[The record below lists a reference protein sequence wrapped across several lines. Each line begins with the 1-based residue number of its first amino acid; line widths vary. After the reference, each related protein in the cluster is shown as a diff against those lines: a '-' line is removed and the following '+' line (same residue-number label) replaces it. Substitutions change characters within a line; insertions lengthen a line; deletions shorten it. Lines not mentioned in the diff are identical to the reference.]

1 MKKSVMMI
9 TTEAAFSSVT
19 KQRNDCVKKR
29 AVEAAVIVIMLLA
42 VFAAVNFVTAR
53 TADAMRK
60 IDGKYY
66 NIGEREL
73 SLVLMTDE
81 GLEQLADFK
90 RLETLKLS
98 SYTAEII
105 YSYPIEQRDE
115 IKKMT
120 LETYS
125 YCTDMSD
132 ISAAAAVKSLKE
144 LDISKCAVSDI
155 SCLSDLKLTSLDIS
169 YTNVK
174 NIEILAEMDSIESLT
189 MISVEADDYS
199 PLLEMDNLQSLTI
212 SKGCS
217 NEVIDRLKNKITVTE
232 YEEHK

>member
-1 MKKSVMMI
+1 M
-9 TTEAAFSSVT
+9 
-19 KQRNDCVKKR
+19 KKR
-29 AVEAAVIVIMLLA
+29 AVEAAVIVIILLA

-53 TADAMRK
+53 TADTMRK

-73 SLVLMTDE
+73 SLILMTDE
-81 GLEQLADFK
+81 GLEQLADFD

-105 YSYPIEQRDE
+105 YSYPMEQRDE
-115 IKKMT
+115 IKRMT

-125 YCTDMSD
+125 YCTDLSD
-132 ISAAAAVKSLKE
+132 ISAAAAVKNLKE

-155 SCLSDLKLTSLDIS
+155 SCLADLKLTALDIS

-174 NIEILAEMDSIESLT
+174 DIEVLAEMDCIQSLS

-199 PLLEMDNLQSLTI
+199 PLLEMDNLQTLTI
-212 SKGCS
+212 SKECS
-217 NEVIDRLKNKITVTE
+217 NEVIKRLKSKITVTE
-232 YEEHK
+232 YEEKN